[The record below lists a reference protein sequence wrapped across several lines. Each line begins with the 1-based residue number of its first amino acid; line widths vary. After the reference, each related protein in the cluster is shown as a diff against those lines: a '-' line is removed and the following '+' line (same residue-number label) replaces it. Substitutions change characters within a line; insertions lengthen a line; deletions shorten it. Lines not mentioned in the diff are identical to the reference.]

1 MPSCAAMS
9 EGAGHRLVATG
20 WGNTGTGPS
29 ARVTAHAVETAHAD
43 QRRAVCGSPV
53 FDVDVHRPWIV
64 RDAAD
69 AAGCRRCIAA
79 LGT

>member
-1 MPSCAAMS
+1 MS
-9 EGAGHRLVATG
+9 EGAGQRVVVTG
-20 WGNTGTGPS
+20 WGNTGTGP
-29 ARVTAHAVETAHAD
+29 AKRVTPHAVDAAQAD

-53 FDVDVHRPWIV
+53 FDVDVHQPWIM

-69 AAGCRRCIAA
+69 AAGCRRCIAV